1 MVSNFLPFKS
11 ANSSLNRHSN
21 MNEFS
26 STNMIES
33 GRVTIS
39 RNFSASGGGK
49 SLLHQTFDTKTLGRN
64 SGAPVRSAFN
74 INAINLE
81 SFPSGIL

>member
-1 MVSNFLPFKS
+1 MM
-11 ANSSLNRHSN
+11 NRQSN
-21 MNEFS
+21 MSELS
-26 STNMIES
+26 HANMMES

-64 SGAPVRSAFN
+64 SGAPVRSAYN
-74 INAINLE
+74 INATNLE
-81 SFPSGIL
+81 SFPSGML